1 MKTLL
6 SILFLFF
13 ATYGYSQSEKLFTV
27 DRELSNSNINQI
39 YQAKDGV
46 IWIATEDGLNRYD
59 GAKFSVY
66 KHKEGNDSSLVD
78 NNVRILF
85 DLDGIPLRAELKV
98 TLTGYC
104 SQKEENKRF
113 PKRSPD
119 VSRMVTLKEG
129 QTLAALC
136 NEVYGDPL
144 LVGEVARF
152 NNLNGYR
159 NVPSGT
165 KILLPMLKK

>member
-59 GAKFSVY
+59 GPSSVY
-66 KHKEGNDSSLVD
+66 TNTKKETT
-78 NNVRILF
+78 
-85 DLDGIPLRAELKV
+85 AHW
-98 TLTGYC
+98 
-104 SQKEENKRF
+104 
-113 PKRSPD
+113 
-119 VSRMVTLKEG
+119 
-129 QTLAALC
+129 
-136 NEVYGDPL
+136 
-144 LVGEVARF
+144 
-152 NNLNGYR
+152 
-159 NVPSGT
+159 
-165 KILLPMLKK
+165 

>member
-1 MKTLL
+1 MFAKTSVFDYFCITIANPNVIMKTLL

-66 KHKEGNDSSLVD
+66 KHKEGNDGAVE
-78 NNVRILF
+78 I
-85 DLDGIPLRAELKV
+85 
-98 TLTGYC
+98 
-104 SQKEENKRF
+104 
-113 PKRSPD
+113 
-119 VSRMVTLKEG
+119 
-129 QTLAALC
+129 
-136 NEVYGDPL
+136 
-144 LVGEVARF
+144 
-152 NNLNGYR
+152 
-159 NVPSGT
+159 
-165 KILLPMLKK
+165 

>member
-85 DLDGIPLRAELKV
+85 EDSKGNFLIGTQRGLQLYDPATDL
-98 TLTGYC
+98 
-104 SQKEENKRF
+104 F
-113 PKRSPD
+113 
-119 VSRMVTLKEG
+119 
-129 QTLAALC
+129 
-136 NEVYGDPL
+136 
-144 LVGEVARF
+144 
-152 NNLNGYR
+152 
-159 NVPSGT
+159 
-165 KILLPMLKK
+165 

>member
-46 IWIATEDGLNRYD
+46 IWIATDDGLNRYD
-59 GAKFSVY
+59 GAKFSIY

-78 NNVRILF
+78 NNVRPSPVDMVKRDTPLHKLF
-85 DLDGIPLRAELKV
+85 FRD
-98 TLTGYC
+98 
-104 SQKEENKRF
+104 Q
-113 PKRSPD
+113 
-119 VSRMVTLKEG
+119 
-129 QTLAALC
+129 
-136 NEVYGDPL
+136 
-144 LVGEVARF
+144 
-152 NNLNGYR
+152 
-159 NVPSGT
+159 
-165 KILLPMLKK
+165 